1 MENRRGV
8 RFAIDYLN
16 SFFPVVL
23 FKDELHKRAG
33 CTCSY
38 DDLARK
44 LRRAAVLGQVKAVP
58 YENEKGTKITKY
70 QGNPGWINPRVYG
83 IPMVFK
89 EKLFI
94 PLENKLPE
102 PAPAPAV
109 FFFETLQAPGVYS
122 PYYTSEQAMI
132 EDAVTKGI
140 EAVYFTGTHENPV
153 RL

>member
-33 CTCSY
+33 CTCSF

-44 LRRAAVLGQVKAVP
+44 LRRAAVIGQVKAVP
-58 YENEKGTKITKY
+58 YENEKGTHITKY
-70 QGNPGWINPRVYG
+70 QGNPNWRNMTPKKARKE
-83 IPMVFK
+83 FK
-89 EKLFI
+89 KATEAI
-94 PLENKLPE
+94 SILE
-102 PAPAPAV
+102 ASPAPAV
-109 FFFETLQAPGVYS
+109 FFFETLQNPGQFS
-122 PYYTSEQAMI
+122 PYYTDRQAMFA
-132 EDAVTKGI
+132 DAVSKGL
-140 EAVYFTGTHENPV
+140 EAVYFTGTHDNPV